1 MMKESTP
8 GMGGFSRHRI
18 NGGYNGKADRDS
30 HYQRAPQV
38 SGDGSALRS
47 VK

>member
-1 MMKESTP
+1 MMKGSTP
-8 GMGGFSRHRI
+8 GMGGFSPRRI

-30 HYQRAPQV
+30 HCQRAPRV
-38 SGDGSALRS
+38 FGDGSALRS